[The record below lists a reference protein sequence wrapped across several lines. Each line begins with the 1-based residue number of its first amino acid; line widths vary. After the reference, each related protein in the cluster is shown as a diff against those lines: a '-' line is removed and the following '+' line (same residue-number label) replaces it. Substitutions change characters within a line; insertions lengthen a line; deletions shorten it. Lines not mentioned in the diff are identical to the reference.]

1 MGAILD
7 ESKKMCSSNL
17 IDESLIEKVRD
28 LCYLLLGS
36 GAKLMPA
43 SSSTLV
49 LMWWLSSGF
58 G

>member
-1 MGAILD
+1 M
-7 ESKKMCSSNL
+7 
-17 IDESLIEKVRD
+17 EKVRD

-58 G
+58 GQPLNVL